1 MCMTTTSNT
10 LYACIIFSKS
20 KGCVNIR
27 ELSIPQ
33 RLRGAMDPGCDS
45 FLGVKLP
52 VTLVS
57 VCLLSKGRALGCGVT
72 CFLPPPGTG

>member
-33 RLRGAMDPGCDS
+33 KLRGAMDPGCDS
-45 FLGVKLP
+45 WRQAAGH
-52 VTLVS
+52 TC
-57 VCLLSKGRALGCGVT
+57 VCLSAV
-72 CFLPPPGTG
+72 